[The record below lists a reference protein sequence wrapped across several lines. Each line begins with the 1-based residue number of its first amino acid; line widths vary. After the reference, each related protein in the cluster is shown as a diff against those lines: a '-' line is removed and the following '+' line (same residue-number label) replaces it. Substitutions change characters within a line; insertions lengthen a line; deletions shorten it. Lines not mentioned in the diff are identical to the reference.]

1 MLRQIEG
8 VVQYEPMEVQRLSFA
23 SYYFIFYKKFYL
35 SVETLLKSWLDE
47 TTIQMLMAILFVSDG
62 ALFEGAF
69 FPVSILNNN
78 GNGEIDPKQLF
89 PVHFAKRFSQNAS
102 MWLL

>member
-35 SVETLLKSWLDE
+35 SVETLLKS
-47 TTIQMLMAILFVSDG
+47 
-62 ALFEGAF
+62 
-69 FPVSILNNN
+69 
-78 GNGEIDPKQLF
+78 
-89 PVHFAKRFSQNAS
+89 
-102 MWLL
+102 

>member
-35 SVETLLKSWLDE
+35 SVETLLKAMELY
-47 TTIQMLMAILFVSDG
+47 LKVLFSLWVS
-62 ALFEGAF
+62 LIIMEM
-69 FPVSILNNN
+69 
-78 GNGEIDPKQLF
+78 EK
-89 PVHFAKRFSQNAS
+89 
-102 MWLL
+102 